1 MSTVTKLTTEITRR
15 QEELTKLQAQLEQL
29 KSEPYEYQLARELHD
44 KLCRW
49 NHTDGCGWYYE
60 TKDGTEIWTGHAHD
74 TYLAKARKLIHKCEK
89 SKITVDLALEI
100 SDLLKV

>member
-1 MSTVTKLTTEITRR
+1 MSTVTKLTAKITRR

-49 NHTDGCGWYYE
+49 NHTDGCGWDYE
-60 TKDGTEIWTGHAHD
+60 NNDGTEDWTGQAHD
-74 TYLAKARKLIHKCEK
+74 RYLGKARKLIHQCKDK
-89 SKITVDLALEI
+89 NISTQFAIEI
-100 SDLLKV
+100 FKMLKE